1 MLEGLPGVPTASE
14 GPDERRPDFAPES
27 WETWWGYHEASI
39 LRLRERVDA
48 LRTRTPS
55 EESAGPRIPEVIVG
69 RRIVPALLAELAR
82 NPGAERTGAA
92 LTALARLGPRTLRGA
107 ETTVELL
114 VGYLAHRDRAVAESA
129 CLALGIVGDAAAVPV
144 LVSLLRDDAAA
155 QERLGR
161 GKVPEATRTNAAYAL
176 GVALQ
181 ALQRPDV
188 VRYAALELMAVLALD
203 ESSLDLRVAAVV
215 ALGECRTQGQAA
227 ESEVV
232 DELLRRLADVEEQEY
247 LRAQAATS
255 LGALLQNG
263 DDALRREVLALLL
276 DVLAQERT
284 TSVLL
289 QQGVTL
295 ALGRLGGMGA
305 GATDGAARAELRAL
319 AEDGDTVAR
328 GFALLALAEIG
339 SRPALELGGES
350 PLPARGPA
358 REVEGFLRA
367 ALLDSKARMR
377 PWAALALGLHGHAL
391 ARRGLALEE
400 ASRGA
405 LARLAGRE
413 RSAETAP
420 ALALAT
426 GLAGAHGAIETLGE
440 RSAEERDPSYSSL
453 ALGFLRHGPA
463 LEHLRA
469 ETKAVDHSYL
479 RLARVATARALLG
492 DVELVPEL
500 VAQLARAECDRAKI
514 ALCDTLGT
522 VGDARAVEPL
532 LAHLE
537 DGFAS
542 DRRRAWAAFAL
553 GRLAEERELPWI
565 ALYSTRVNYLA
576 APPSLSSPYGG
587 GLLELR

>member
-1 MLEGLPGVPTASE
+1 

-155 QERLGR
+155 QERRGR

-188 VRYAALELMAVLALD
+188 VRYAALELMAVLAVD

-255 LGALLQNG
+255 LGALLQDENDG
-263 DDALRREVLALLL
+263 LRREVLALLL

-305 GATDGAARAELRAL
+305 GATDGAARAALRAL

-350 PLPARGPA
+350 PLSARGPA

-413 RSAETAP
+413 RSAETAS

-440 RSAEERDPSYSSL
+440 RSAKERDPSYSSL

-492 DVELVPEL
+492 DAELVPGL
-500 VAQLARAECDRAKI
+500 VAELARAECDRAKI

-522 VGDARAVEPL
+522 VGDAR
-532 LAHLE
+532 
-537 DGFAS
+537 
-542 DRRRAWAAFAL
+542 
-553 GRLAEERELPWI
+553 
-565 ALYSTRVNYLA
+565 
-576 APPSLSSPYGG
+576 
-587 GLLELR
+587 